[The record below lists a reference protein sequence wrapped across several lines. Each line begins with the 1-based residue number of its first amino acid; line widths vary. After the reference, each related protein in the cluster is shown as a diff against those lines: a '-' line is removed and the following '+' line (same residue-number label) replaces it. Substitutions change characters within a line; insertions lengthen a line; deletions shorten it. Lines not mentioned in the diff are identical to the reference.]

1 MVRKTNKSKIES
13 SLKPSEKRHQR
24 TQQAI
29 LDAARQIIHE
39 EGSNA
44 LSMRAIAQRIDYSPA
59 GLYEYFGSK
68 EEIIGEICQQGHHR
82 LKSYMERVSTA
93 LPIEAYL
100 RETGLAYIEFAVQ
113 NPDFFL
119 LMFTTIPTLPP
130 ADEMTGE
137 ALQQTLEEEL
147 MGENSAF
154 VVLIKG
160 IQRGV
165 DEGVFTT
172 QPGFGVMEM
181 ALGAWS
187 MVHGLA
193 MLRVTFLQ
201 GFQADFGLVERETLR
216 AFYQGL
222 IVNQR

>member
-1 MVRKTNKSKIES
+1 MIRKSNKSKIEP

-68 EEIIGEICQQGHHR
+68 EEIIGEICLQGHHR

-119 LMFTTIPTLPP
+119 LMFTTIPTLPA
-130 ADEMTGE
+130 ADEMTAE
-137 ALQQTLEEEL
+137 ALQQTMEDEL

-201 GFQADFGLVERETLR
+201 GFQANFELIERETLR

-222 IVNQR
+222 ITNQQ

>member
-172 QPGFGVMEM
+172 QPSFGVMEM

>member
-1 MVRKTNKSKIES
+1 MIRKSNNPKIKQ

-68 EEIIGEICQQGHHR
+68 EEIIGEICRQGHHR

-100 RETGLAYIEFAVQ
+100 GETGLAYIEFAVQ

-119 LMFTTIPTLPP
+119 LMFTTIPTLPA
-130 ADEMTGE
+130 ADEMTAE
-137 ALQQTLEEEL
+137 ALQQTMEDEL

-181 ALGAWS
+181 ALGAWA

-201 GFQADFGLVERETLR
+201 GFQADFELIERETLR
-216 AFYQGL
+216 AFYQGH
-222 IVNQR
+222 ITNQR